1 KTGLLDPIFTPGN
14 YEDDDLS
21 LKIINAGYNL
31 LLCKDTFIHHFGS
44 VSFNKDLNAY
54 SMYLTMNRMKL
65 NSKWG
70 FDVNSKNYAKF
81 DLIEMMKC
89 SLKKEINVLEVNCGI
104 GVTLFE
110 IKNRFKNANLYGLES
125 NENIAKVCNGICN
138 ISVGDICDISKK
150 YNENFFDYI
159 ILGDVLE
166 HLINPWEELRSMSR
180 CLKANGLIIT
190 AIPNINY
197 IGIISELIKG
207 KFTYLSE
214 GILNQD
220 HLRFFTLEEINKLFN
235 TSGYNIT
242 NIGKYEAVISEEEEK
257 LITGLCELCG
267 DSNKDEYKN
276 VQYRITAR
284 KIIDKSRYDN
294 ENMIKLKYMIMR
306 VDNGF
311 EEKETFD
318 KIFELYEDGYFAR
331 DLNYLISNNVINKGL
346 VLSKI
351 IGQIM
356 SRGLNYILEDL
367 EGLGYE

>member
-1 KTGLLDPIFTPGN
+1 
-14 YEDDDLS
+14 
-21 LKIINAGYNL
+21 
-31 LLCKDTFIHHFGS
+31 
-44 VSFNKDLNAY
+44 
-54 SMYLTMNRMKL
+54 R
-65 NSKWG
+65 
-70 FDVNSKNYAKF
+70 
-81 DLIEMMKC
+81 
-89 SLKKEINVLEVNCGI
+89 
-104 GVTLFE
+104 
-110 IKNRFKNANLYGLES
+110 
-125 NENIAKVCNGICN
+125 
-138 ISVGDICDISKK
+138 
-150 YNENFFDYI
+150 
-159 ILGDVLE
+159 
-166 HLINPWEELRSMSR
+166 
-180 CLKANGLIIT
+180 
-190 AIPNINY
+190 
-197 IGIISELIKG
+197 G
-207 KFTYLSE
+207 KFSYLSE

-242 NIGKYEAVISEEEEK
+242 NIVKDETVISEEEEK
-257 LITGLCELCG
+257 LINGLCELCG

-311 EEKETFD
+311 EENETFD

-346 VLSKI
+346 VLAKI